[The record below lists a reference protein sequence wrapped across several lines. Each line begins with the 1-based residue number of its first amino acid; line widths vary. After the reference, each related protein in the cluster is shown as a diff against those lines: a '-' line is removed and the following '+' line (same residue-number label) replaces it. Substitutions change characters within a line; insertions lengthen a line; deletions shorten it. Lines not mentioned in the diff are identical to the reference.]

1 MSKVLTTNQLR
12 RIPRY
17 LSYLR
22 TLNAS
27 NISYVSCQQIA
38 KSLSLNEEQVRK
50 DIALVSKV
58 NGVPN
63 KGRNIEILIKDIES
77 TLGID
82 NVNDAI
88 LVGVGS
94 LGTALL
100 NYKGFLNYGLQIIG
114 AFDKDINLVGKT
126 INGIMVYDI
135 NEVDLVLKKL
145 KAPIGIITVP
155 SNNAN
160 EVANLLVK
168 AGIEAIWNFAPTQIN
183 VNDDVIVTNIDMAA
197 NLATLSHK
205 LYLKHRKIEKE
216 NM

>member
-22 TLNAS
+22 TLSAS

-183 VNDDVIVTNIDMAA
+183 ANDDVIVTNIDMAA